1 MNCSESKNILCLRKK
16 RRSTALNNFL
26 VVVPMLLSI
35 GYILVG
41 LAIGFFMGTVKD
53 FIMSK
58 PPGRLL
64 SSS

>member
-1 MNCSESKNILCLRKK
+1 MSETKK
-16 RRSTALNNFL
+16 KEEQGFEPYL
-26 VVVPMLLSI
+26 VVEPMLLSI

-41 LAIGFFMGTVKD
+41 LAIGFLMGTVKD
-53 FIMSK
+53 FILSK

>member
-1 MNCSESKNILCLRKK
+1 MSLKQKK
-16 RRSTALNNFL
+16 EDQGFEPYL

-41 LAIGFFMGTVKD
+41 LAIGFLMGTVKD
-53 FIMSK
+53 FILSK

-64 SSS
+64 S